1 MRCSK
6 IKNRSKYNQQKSIHV
21 NVYPHIFTKI
31 NAVTKCNEI
40 TTHLPTAVC
49 VAALVTLPSV
59 KAFFSLLSLN
69 LFFKSRGATDTIS
82 LLWTCDILWYVMLCY
97 VMRCY
102 ITLCYIM
109 LLKDYISYQMI

>member
-82 LLWTCDILWYVMLCY
+82 LLWTYVMLCD
-97 VMRCY
+97 VMLNH
-102 ITLCYIM
+102 IFQTIVPNNMTLHNI
-109 LLKDYISYQMI
+109 I